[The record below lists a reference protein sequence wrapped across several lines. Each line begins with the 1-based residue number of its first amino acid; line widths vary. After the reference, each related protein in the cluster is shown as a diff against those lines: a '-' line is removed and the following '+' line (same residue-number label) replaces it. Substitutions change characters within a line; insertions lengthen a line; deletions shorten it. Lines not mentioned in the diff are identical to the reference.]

1 MKQKV
6 KNRKKNSKSRQTV
19 QTIPEQKKTSTLIPY
34 LPYLALFLLWVL
46 FFNKILS
53 GTAHLWEDILYQEFP
68 HRIYAAK
75 MLQMFRFPHWNPYT
89 FGGMPF
95 FSAIHTGVLYPGNL
109 ILSFLPLST
118 GQLWYALQLMIVVHV
133 LIAGICMFLMCR
145 YFKISRLSS
154 LIAGISFA
162 FCGFFVVHIIHS
174 LMLYILAWLPLIVL
188 LFHKGIRD
196 DKFQYIALGGT
207 VLGVT
212 VLAGHPQITFYEFL
226 FLGAFSLY
234 LFLKVSEKKKRHFL
248 FLSAGFII
256 AVGLGMVQLLPAFEL
271 SGQSARVDWTLQMA
285 SEGSMSF
292 RQLLT
297 FIIPKLYGATNSNNP
312 WRQELVF
319 WLKDSY
325 HSGYWTFWETT
336 FYTGIVT
343 FLLALFQFKKVKKD
357 PFITFTVIWCAFSL
371 AIALGSHFP
380 LFRFFYEYVPG
391 FGRFR
396 IPSRILFTV
405 NFLFPFLAARTIDEI
420 KSPEVFKSCF
430 RFNMI
435 SSAVCLFLG
444 ITVLAGMIKILIPEL
459 SHPQLMEYAA
469 TQAKIMIGVVALF
482 VISVVLFKKQI
493 IGYAALKITLLL
505 VVVMDLFIFGYN
517 FHMVTRSGAQ
527 YFSRGKQL
535 VSSIKNVSAGE
546 PFRVNTR
553 GTSVMLLDRNQG
565 MVDSVYLM
573 EGYNPLNLFRKDIP
587 VNKDK
592 YFDLFNVKF
601 RVAEGNENKNAR
613 LVHNPSYL
621 PRAKLF
627 YDYKYFKSDSSAL
640 VYMNSDSYKHHSEI
654 VMHEEPTLEIDG
666 SGTGEVEIVS
676 YTENGME
683 MHVNTSGNA
692 ILWVSE
698 VWYPAW
704 KAKLNDKSVPV
715 MRSNY
720 SFRAIEIPKGSHS
733 VKLYFSSGYFQFG
746 LGITLVVAVFLVS
759 YVIYCRRKE
768 KVVPKKIKT

>member
-6 KNRKKNSKSRQTV
+6 KSRKKIPKSRETV
-19 QTIPEQKKTSTLIPY
+19 QSLPEQQKKSSLISY
-34 LPYLALFLLWVL
+34 LPYIALFLLWVL

-118 GQLWYALQLMIVVHV
+118 GQLWYALQLMIVFHF
-133 LIAGICMFLMCR
+133 LIAGICMFMMCR
-145 YFKISRLSS
+145 YFNISRLSS
-154 LIAGISFA
+154 LFAGVSFA

-188 LFHKGIRD
+188 LFHKGIRE
-196 DKFQYIALGGT
+196 DKFRYIALGGT

-212 VLAGHPQITFYEFL
+212 ILAGHPQITFYEFL

-234 LFLKVSEKKKRHFL
+234 LFLKVSEKKKKHIVFL
-248 FLSAGFII
+248 GAGFII

-271 SGQSARVDWTLQMA
+271 SGQSARVDWTFQMA

-297 FIIPKLYGATNSNNP
+297 FVIPKLFGATNSNNP
-312 WRQELVF
+312 WRSELVF

-336 FYTGIVT
+336 FYTGVVT
-343 FLLALFQFKKVKKD
+343 LLLALFQFRKIRKD
-357 PFITFTVIWCAFSL
+357 RFVTFSFIWCILSL

-380 LFRFFYEYVPG
+380 LFRFFYEFVPG

-396 IPSRILFTV
+396 IPSRILFTL
-405 NFLFPFLAARTIDEI
+405 NFLFPFLAARTLDEI
-420 KSPEVFKSCF
+420 KSADVAKPYF
-430 RFNMI
+430 RYSMI
-435 SSAVCLFLG
+435 SSAICLLLG
-444 ITVLAGMIKILIPEL
+444 ITVISGLIKMTVPEL
-459 SHPQLMEYAA
+459 SHPKLMQYAIG
-469 TQAKIMIGVVALF
+469 QANIMIWM
-482 VISVVLFKKQI
+482 VVLFASSMVLFRKKV
-493 IGYAALKITLLL
+493 IGYVFLKSILLL
-505 VVVMDLFIFGYN
+505 VIVLDLFIFGYN
-517 FHMVTRSGAQ
+517 FHIVPQSGVH

-535 VSSIKNVSAGE
+535 VSSIKKVPSSE

-565 MVDSVYLM
+565 MIDSVHMM
-573 EGYNPLNLFRKDIP
+573 EGYNPLNLFRKEIP
-587 VNKDK
+587 IDKDK
-592 YFDLFNVKF
+592 FFDLFNVKF
-601 RVAEGNENKNAR
+601 KIAEGDKRQNAR
-613 LVHNPSYL
+613 LMHNPSYL

-627 YDYKYFKSDSSAL
+627 YRYKYSKTDSSAL
-640 VYMNSDSYKHHSEI
+640 AFMNSDSYDHHS
-654 VMHEEPTLEIDG
+654 VVVLHEKPTLKINDSG
-666 SGTGEVEIVS
+666 SGEVEIVS
-676 YTENGME
+676 YSENRIE
-683 MHVNTSGNA
+683 LHVNSKDNG
-692 ILWVSE
+692 ILWLSE

-704 KAKLNDKSVPV
+704 KAKLNGRQVPII
-715 MRSNY
+715 RSNY
-720 SFRAIEIPKGSHS
+720 SFRAIEIPEGKHTVVFYYASD
-733 VKLYFSSGYFQFG
+733 YFQIGF
-746 LGITLVVAVFLVS
+746 VVSLIAVLFLVS
-759 YVIYCRRKE
+759 YAIMLKKE
-768 KVVPKKIKT
+768 VWHLGKSKT